1 MEQTEQGH
9 AYTELVF
16 ELLKQDLSAPRV
28 LLDQVVN
35 YINDR
40 YGFPPSELKQFFA
53 EKFPTLEDYEVDL
66 AFSPQYTPAEHHRL
80 AYLPALG
87 ANALTATELEQLKT
101 RLLACGL
108 QTAFTTAD
116 CDVPVTVDV
125 HEVFIDRFV
134 NLLKLDQPVAE
145 GLHTEILKTV
155 PLVSHNEVN
164 LQSRDSVWQNGQKA
178 VILKAYLRTFQAK
191 NNFST
196 LKVSFLT
203 NFVRT
208 YRPASLLDMEPLLS
222 SLIKSCQVD
231 MENVAGRGFHDEYL
245 KALNTGNALTK
256 GAERDVWQHY
266 HHMMDMA
273 TQLKDDLLSMPAVVP
288 DVWTEAQ
295 GLPV

>member
-1 MEQTEQGH
+1 MDHAH
-9 AYTELVF
+9 AYTELVY

-28 LLDQVVN
+28 LLEQVVN

-53 EKFPTLEDYEVDL
+53 EKFPTLEEYEVDL
-66 AFSPQYTPAEHHRL
+66 AFSPQYTPSEHHRL
-80 AYLPALG
+80 AYIPALG
-87 ANALTATELEQLKT
+87 ANALNASELDQLKA
-101 RLLACGL
+101 RLLQEHL

-116 CDVPVTVDV
+116 YDEPVSIEV
-125 HEVFIDRFV
+125 HEVFIERFV
-134 NLLKLDQPVAE
+134 NLLKLDQSLAE
-145 GLHTEILKTV
+145 GLYTEILKTV
-155 PLVSHNEVN
+155 PLASHNEVN
-164 LQSRDSVWQNGQKA
+164 LQARDSVWQNGQKA
-178 VILKAYLRTFQAK
+178 FILKAYLRTFQAK

-208 YRPASLLDMEPLLS
+208 YRPASLLDMEGLLT

-266 HHMMDMA
+266 HHMMDLA
-273 TQLKDDLLSMPAVVP
+273 TQLKEDLLSMPAVVP
-288 DVWTEAQ
+288 EVWAEAQ
-295 GLPV
+295 SVPV

>member
-1 MEQTEQGH
+1 MDH

-28 LLDQVVN
+28 LLEQVVN

-40 YGFPPSELKQFFA
+40 YGFPPSELKSFFA
-53 EKFPTLEDYEVDL
+53 EKFPTLEEYEVDL

-80 AYLPALG
+80 AYIPALG
-87 ANALTATELEQLKT
+87 ANALTVSELGQLKA
-101 RLLACGL
+101 RLLECGL

-116 CDVPVTVDV
+116 CDEPVSVQV
-125 HEVFIDRFV
+125 HEVFIERFV

-145 GLHTEILKTV
+145 GIYTEILKTV
-155 PLVSHNEVN
+155 PQASHNEVN
-164 LQSRDSVWQNGQKA
+164 LQARDSVWQNGQKA
-178 VILKAYLRTFQAK
+178 FILKAFLRTFHAN

-208 YRPASLLDMEPLLS
+208 YRPASLLEMEALLS

-245 KALNTGNALTK
+245 KALNTGNSLTK
-256 GAERDVWQHY
+256 GTERDVWQHY
-266 HHMMDMA
+266 HHMMDLA
-273 TQLKDDLLSMPAVVP
+273 TQLKEDLLSMPTVVSE
-288 DVWTEAQ
+288 VWAEAQ
-295 GLPV
+295 SVPV